1 MAALEE
7 CAAAWST
14 MSDAQC
20 LADGPALYDRVKALR
35 DALLVLNQKQPK
47 EMAAAVA
54 TWRQLNQ
61 DIPKRI
67 NTLRLAAAGASKSQD
82 K

>member
-1 MAALEE
+1 
-7 CAAAWST
+7 
-14 MSDAQC
+14 
-20 LADGPALYDRVKALR
+20 
-35 DALLVLNQKQPK
+35 VLNQKQPK
-47 EMAAAVA
+47 EMAAPVA

-67 NTLRLAAAGASKSQD
+67 NALRLAAASASKSQD